1 VQTLG
6 ELHKGDI
13 QSKISTTPMT
23 RKFSDD
29 IVLSLFNTIALFA
42 DDARYKNDVIT
53 SGNFPS

>member
-1 VQTLG
+1 
-6 ELHKGDI
+6 
-13 QSKISTTPMT
+13 MT

-53 SGNFPS
+53 SGIYLSSLANCVH